1 MSKAPEILVAGGGAA
16 GMMAALF
23 AARAGGSVT
32 LLERNEKL
40 GKKLYITGKGRCN
53 LTNDCSLEE
62 FLLQVPRNP
71 RFLYGALNR
80 FGPRDMMALL
90 EQAGCPVQVQRGQ
103 RVFPQSEKASDV
115 IHTLAR
121 LMERA
126 GVRVRLHSRL
136 QSLTVRDG
144 RAAGVVLESG
154 ERLTADAVILALGGQ
169 SYPMTGSTGDG
180 YALARDAGHHVL
192 PPEAVL
198 SALETVEDWPRT
210 LQGLALKNVRLTLR
224 CGRKTLYTELGEMLF
239 THFGISGPLT
249 LEMSCHLPAALAQA
263 QVLLDLKPGLS
274 PKQLDLRLQRDF
286 AAQPRKQL
294 QNVLPG
300 LLPLRLSALFPTL
313 AGLDGERPC
322 GQLTRAEREKLGQA
336 LKALPITLSARRPL
350 AEAIVT
356 RGGVDVKE
364 IRPATMESKLLPG
377 LYFAGEMIDVD
388 AHTGGFNLQIA
399 FSTGVLAGASAA
411 AEARYYHSQE

>member
-1 MSKAPEILVAGGGAA
+1 
-16 GMMAALF
+16 MMAALF
-23 AARAGGSVT
+23 AARAGASVT

-40 GKKLYITGKGRCN
+40 GKKIYITGKGRCN

-62 FLLQVPRNP
+62 FLRQVPRNP

-80 FGPRDMMALL
+80 FGPQDMMALM
-90 EQAGCPVQVQRGQ
+90 EEAGCPVEVQRGQ
-103 RVFPQSEKASDV
+103 RVFPRSEKASDV
-115 IHTLAR
+115 IRALAR
-121 LMERA
+121 LMEQA
-126 GVRVRLHSRL
+126 GVRVRLHSRI
-136 QSLTVRDG
+136 QSLIVQEG
-144 RAAGVVLESG
+144 RAAGVVLENG
-154 ERLTADAVILALGGQ
+154 ERLEADAVILALGGQ

-180 YALARDAGHHVL
+180 YALAREAGHHVL

-198 SALETVEDWPRT
+198 SALETVEDWPRA

-224 CGRKTLYTELGEMLF
+224 SGRKTLYTELGEMLF
-239 THFGISGPLT
+239 THFGISGPLV
-249 LEMSCHLPAALAQA
+249 LEMSCHLPAELAQA
-263 QVLLDLKPGLS
+263 QVTLDLKPGLT
-274 PKQLDLRLQRDF
+274 PQQLDLRLQRDF

-300 LLPLRLSALFPTL
+300 LLPLRLSALFPDL
-313 AGLDGERPC
+313 AGVSGERVC
-322 GQLTRAEREKLGQA
+322 GQITRGEREQLGAA
-336 LKALPITLSARRPL
+336 LKALPITLRARRPL

-364 IRPATMESKLLPG
+364 IQPATMESKLLPG

-399 FSTGVLAGASAA
+399 FSTGALAGSSAA
-411 AEARYYHSQE
+411 GMA

>member
-1 MSKAPEILVAGGGAA
+1 MNKRPEILVAGGGAA

-23 AARAGGSVT
+23 AARTGASVT

-40 GKKLYITGKGRCN
+40 GKKIYITGKGRCN

-62 FLLQVPRNP
+62 FLRQVPRNP

-80 FGPRDMMALL
+80 FGPQDMMALM
-90 EQAGCPVQVQRGQ
+90 EEAGCPVEVQRGQ
-103 RVFPQSEKASDV
+103 RVFPRSEKASDV
-115 IHTLAR
+115 IRALAR
-121 LMERA
+121 LMEQA
-126 GVRVRLHSRL
+126 GVRVRLHSRI
-136 QSLTVRDG
+136 QSLIVQEG
-144 RAAGVVLESG
+144 RAAGVVLENG
-154 ERLTADAVILALGGQ
+154 ERLEADAVILALGGQ

-180 YALARDAGHHVL
+180 YALAREAGHHVL

-198 SALETVEDWPRT
+198 SALETVEDWPRA

-224 CGRKTLYTELGEMLF
+224 SGRKTLYTELGEMLF
-239 THFGISGPLT
+239 THFGISGPLV
-249 LEMSCHLPAALAQA
+249 LEMSCHLPAELAQA
-263 QVLLDLKPGLS
+263 QVTLDLKPGLT
-274 PKQLDLRLQRDF
+274 PEQVDLRLQRDF

-300 LLPLRLSALFPTL
+300 LLPLRLSALFPDL
-313 AGLDGERPC
+313 AGVSGERVC
-322 GQLTRAEREKLGQA
+322 GQITRGEREQLGAA
-336 LKALPITLSARRPL
+336 LKALPITLRARRPL

-364 IRPATMESKLLPG
+364 IQPATMESKLLPG

-399 FSTGVLAGASAA
+399 FSTGALAGSSAA
-411 AEARYYHSQE
+411 GMA

>member
-1 MSKAPEILVAGGGAA
+1 MNKRPEILVAGGGAA

-23 AARAGGSVT
+23 AARAGARVT
-32 LLERNEKL
+32 LLERNDKL
-40 GKKLYITGKGRCN
+40 GQKIYITGKGRCN

-62 FLLQVPRNP
+62 FLRQVPRNP

-80 FGPRDMMALL
+80 FGPQDMMALM
-90 EQAGCPVQVQRGQ
+90 EEAGCPVEVQRGQ
-103 RVFPQSEKASDV
+103 RVFPRSEKASDV
-115 IHTLAR
+115 IRALAR
-121 LMERA
+121 LMEQA
-126 GVRVRLHSRL
+126 GVRVRLHSRI
-136 QSLTVRDG
+136 QSLIVQEG
-144 RAAGVVLESG
+144 RAAGVVLENG
-154 ERLTADAVILALGGQ
+154 ERLEADAVILALGGQ

-180 YALARDAGHHVL
+180 YSLAREAGHHVL

-198 SALETVEDWPRT
+198 SALETVENWPRA

-224 CGRKTLYTELGEMLF
+224 SGRKTLYTELGEMLF
-239 THFGISGPLT
+239 THFGISGPLV
-249 LEMSCHLPAALAQA
+249 LEMSCHLPAELAQA
-263 QVLLDLKPGLS
+263 QVTLDLKPGLT
-274 PKQLDLRLQRDF
+274 PEQLDLRLQRDF

-300 LLPLRLSALFPTL
+300 LLPLRLSALFPDL
-313 AGLDGERPC
+313 AGVSGERIC
-322 GQLTRAEREKLGQA
+322 GQITRGEREQLGAA
-336 LKALPITLSARRPL
+336 LKALPITLRARRPL

-364 IRPATMESKLLPG
+364 IQPATMESKLLPG

-399 FSTGVLAGASAA
+399 FSTGALAGSSAA
-411 AEARYYHSQE
+411 GMA

>member
-1 MSKAPEILVAGGGAA
+1 MNKRPEILVAGGGAA

-23 AARAGGSVT
+23 AARAGASVT

-40 GKKLYITGKGRCN
+40 GKKIYITGKGRCN

-62 FLLQVPRNP
+62 FLRQVPRNP

-80 FGPRDMMALL
+80 FGPQDMMALM
-90 EQAGCPVQVQRGQ
+90 EEAGCPVEVQRGQ
-103 RVFPQSEKASDV
+103 RVFPRSEKASDV
-115 IHTLAR
+115 IRALAR
-121 LMERA
+121 LMEQA
-126 GVRVRLHSRL
+126 GVRVRLHSRI
-136 QSLTVRDG
+136 QSLIVQEG

-154 ERLTADAVILALGGQ
+154 ERLEADAVILALGGQ

-180 YALARDAGHHVL
+180 YALARETGHHVL

-198 SALETVEDWPRT
+198 SALETVENWPHA

-239 THFGISGPLT
+239 THFGISGPLV
-249 LEMSCHLPAALAQA
+249 LEMSCHLPAELAQA
-263 QVLLDLKPGLS
+263 QVTLDLKPGLT
-274 PKQLDLRLQRDF
+274 PQQLDLRLQRDF

-300 LLPLRLSALFPTL
+300 LLPLRLSALFPDL
-313 AGLDGERPC
+313 AGVSGERVC
-322 GQLTRAEREKLGQA
+322 GQITRGEREQLGAA
-336 LKALPITLSARRPL
+336 LKALPITLRARRPL

-364 IRPATMESKLLPG
+364 IQPATMESKLLPG

-399 FSTGVLAGASAA
+399 FSTGALAGSSAA
-411 AEARYYHSQE
+411 GMA

>member
-1 MSKAPEILVAGGGAA
+1 MNEVAVIGGGAA
-16 GMMAALF
+16 GMMAAV
-23 AARAGGSVT
+23 AAAEAGARVT

-40 GKKLYITGKGRCN
+40 GKKIYITGKGRCN

-62 FLLQVPRNP
+62 FLRQVPRNP

-80 FGPRDMMALL
+80 FGPQDMIALM
-90 EQAGCPVQVQRGQ
+90 EEAGCPVEVQRGQ
-103 RVFPQSEKASDV
+103 RVFPRSEKASDV
-115 IHTLAR
+115 IRALAR
-121 LMERA
+121 LMEQA
-126 GVRVRLHSRL
+126 GVRVRLHSRI
-136 QSLTVRDG
+136 QSLIVQEG
-144 RAAGVVLESG
+144 RAAGVVLENG
-154 ERLTADAVILALGGQ
+154 EGLEADAVILALGGQ

-180 YALARDAGHHVL
+180 YALARGAGHHVL

-198 SALETVEDWPRT
+198 SALETVENWPRA

-224 CGRKTLYTELGEMLF
+224 SGRKTLYTELGEMLF
-239 THFGISGPLT
+239 THFGISGPLV
-249 LEMSCHLPAALAQA
+249 LEMSCHLPAELAQA
-263 QVLLDLKPGLS
+263 QVTLDLKPGLT
-274 PKQLDLRLQRDF
+274 PEQLDLRLQRDF

-300 LLPLRLSALFPTL
+300 LLPLRLSALFPNL
-313 AGLDGERPC
+313 AGVSGERIC
-322 GQLTRAEREKLGQA
+322 GQITRGEREQLGAA
-336 LKALPITLSARRPL
+336 LKALPITLRARRPL

-364 IRPATMESKLLPG
+364 IQPATMESKLLPG

-399 FSTGVLAGASAA
+399 FSTGALAGSSAA
-411 AEARYYHSQE
+411 GMA

>member
-1 MSKAPEILVAGGGAA
+1 MNKRPEILVAGGGAA

-23 AARAGGSVT
+23 AARAGASVT

-40 GKKLYITGKGRCN
+40 GKKIYITGKGRCN

-62 FLLQVPRNP
+62 FLRQVPRNP

-80 FGPRDMMALL
+80 FGPQDMMALM
-90 EQAGCPVQVQRGQ
+90 EEAGCPVEVQRGQ
-103 RVFPQSEKASDV
+103 RVFPRSEKASDV
-115 IHTLAR
+115 IRALAR
-121 LMERA
+121 LMEQA
-126 GVRVRLHSRL
+126 GVRVRLHSRI
-136 QSLTVRDG
+136 QSLIVQEG

-154 ERLTADAVILALGGQ
+154 ERLEADAVILALGGQ

-180 YALARDAGHHVL
+180 YALAREAGHHVL

-198 SALETVEDWPRT
+198 SALETVENWPCA

-224 CGRKTLYTELGEMLF
+224 SGRKTLYTEPGEMLF
-239 THFGISGPLT
+239 THFGISGPLV
-249 LEMSCHLPAALAQA
+249 LEMSCHLPAELAQA
-263 QVLLDLKPGLS
+263 QVTLDLKPGLT
-274 PKQLDLRLQRDF
+274 PEQLDLRLQRDF

-300 LLPLRLSALFPTL
+300 LLPLRLSALFPDL
-313 AGLDGERPC
+313 AGVSGERIC
-322 GQLTRAEREKLGQA
+322 GQITRGEREQLGAA
-336 LKALPITLSARRPL
+336 LKALPITLRARRPL

-364 IRPATMESKLLPG
+364 IQPATMESKLLPG

-399 FSTGVLAGASAA
+399 FSTGALAGSSAA
-411 AEARYYHSQE
+411 GMA

>member
-1 MSKAPEILVAGGGAA
+1 MNKRPEILVAGGGAA

-23 AARAGGSVT
+23 AARAGASVT

-40 GKKLYITGKGRCN
+40 GKKIYITGKGRCN

-62 FLLQVPRNP
+62 FLRQVPRNP

-80 FGPRDMMALL
+80 FGPQDMMALM
-90 EQAGCPVQVQRGQ
+90 EEAGCPVEVQRGQ
-103 RVFPQSEKASDV
+103 RVFPRSEKASDV
-115 IHTLAR
+115 IRALAR
-121 LMERA
+121 LMEQA
-126 GVRVRLHSRL
+126 GVRVRLHSRI
-136 QSLTVRDG
+136 QSLIVQEG
-144 RAAGVVLESG
+144 RAAGVMLESG
-154 ERLTADAVILALGGQ
+154 ERLEADAVILALGGQ

-180 YALARDAGHHVL
+180 YALAREAGHHVL

-198 SALETVEDWPRT
+198 SALETVENWPRA

-224 CGRKTLYTELGEMLF
+224 SGRKTLYTELGEMLF
-239 THFGISGPLT
+239 THFGISGPLV
-249 LEMSCHLPAALAQA
+249 LEMSCHLPAELAQA
-263 QVLLDLKPGLS
+263 QVTLDLKPGLT
-274 PKQLDLRLQRDF
+274 PQQLDLRLQRDF
-286 AAQPRKQL
+286 ATQPRKQL

-300 LLPLRLSALFPTL
+300 LLPLRLSALFPDL
-313 AGLDGERPC
+313 AGVSGERVC
-322 GQLTRAEREKLGQA
+322 GQITRGEREQLGAA
-336 LKALPITLSARRPL
+336 LKALPITLRARRPL

-364 IRPATMESKLLPG
+364 IQPATMESKLLPG

-399 FSTGVLAGASAA
+399 FSTGALAGSSAA
-411 AEARYYHSQE
+411 GMA

>member
-1 MSKAPEILVAGGGAA
+1 MRKDILIVGGGAA
-16 GMMAALF
+16 GLIAALF
-23 AARAGGSVT
+23 AARGGAQVT

-40 GKKLYITGKGRCN
+40 GKKIYITGKGRCN

-62 FLLQVPRNP
+62 FLRQVPRNP

-80 FGPRDMMALL
+80 FGPQDMIALM
-90 EQAGCPVQVQRGQ
+90 EEAGCPVEVQRGQ
-103 RVFPQSEKASDV
+103 RVFPRSEKASDV
-115 IHTLAR
+115 IRALAR
-121 LMERA
+121 LMEQA
-126 GVRVRLHSRL
+126 GVRVRLHSRI
-136 QSLTVRDG
+136 QSLIVQEG
-144 RAAGVVLESG
+144 RAAGVVLENG
-154 ERLTADAVILALGGQ
+154 ERLEADAVILALGGQ

-180 YALARDAGHHVL
+180 YALAREAGHHVL

-198 SALETVEDWPRT
+198 SALETVEDWPRA

-224 CGRKTLYTELGEMLF
+224 SGRKTLYTELGEMLF
-239 THFGISGPLT
+239 THFGISGPLV
-249 LEMSCHLPAALAQA
+249 LEMSCHLPAELAQA
-263 QVLLDLKPGLS
+263 QVTLDLKPGLT
-274 PKQLDLRLQRDF
+274 PEQLDLRLQRDF

-300 LLPLRLSALFPTL
+300 LLPLRLSALFPDL
-313 AGLDGERPC
+313 AGVSGERVC
-322 GQLTRAEREKLGQA
+322 GQITRGEREQLGAA
-336 LKALPITLSARRPL
+336 LKALPITLRARRPL

-364 IRPATMESKLLPG
+364 IQPATMESKLLPG

-399 FSTGVLAGASAA
+399 FSTGALAGSSAA
-411 AEARYYHSQE
+411 GMA

>member
-1 MSKAPEILVAGGGAA
+1 MRKDILIVGGGAA
-16 GMMAALF
+16 GLMAALF
-23 AARAGGSVT
+23 AARGGAQVT

-40 GKKLYITGKGRCN
+40 GKKIYITGKGRCN

-62 FLLQVPRNP
+62 FLRQVPRNP

-80 FGPRDMMALL
+80 FGPQDMIALM
-90 EQAGCPVQVQRGQ
+90 EEAGCPVEVQRGQ
-103 RVFPQSEKASDV
+103 RVFPRSEKASDV
-115 IHTLAR
+115 IRALAR
-121 LMERA
+121 LMEQA
-126 GVRVRLHSRL
+126 GVRVRLHSRI
-136 QSLTVRDG
+136 QSLIVQEG
-144 RAAGVVLESG
+144 RAAGVVLENG
-154 ERLTADAVILALGGQ
+154 ERLEADAVILALGGQ

-180 YALARDAGHHVL
+180 YALAREAGHHVL

-198 SALETVEDWPRT
+198 SALETVEDWPRA

-224 CGRKTLYTELGEMLF
+224 SGRKTLYTELGEMLF
-239 THFGISGPLT
+239 THFGISGPLV
-249 LEMSCHLPAALAQA
+249 LEMSCHLPAELAQA
-263 QVLLDLKPGLS
+263 QVTLDLKPGLT
-274 PKQLDLRLQRDF
+274 PEQLDLRLQRDF

-300 LLPLRLSALFPTL
+300 LLPLRLSALFPDL
-313 AGLDGERPC
+313 AGVSGERVC
-322 GQLTRAEREKLGQA
+322 GQITRGEREQLGAA
-336 LKALPITLSARRPL
+336 LKALPITLRARRPL

-364 IRPATMESKLLPG
+364 IQPATMESKLLPG

-399 FSTGVLAGASAA
+399 FSTGALAGSSAA
-411 AEARYYHSQE
+411 GMA

>member
-1 MSKAPEILVAGGGAA
+1 MNKRPEILVAGGGAA

-23 AARAGGSVT
+23 AARAGVSVT

-40 GKKLYITGKGRCN
+40 GKKIYITGKGRCN

-62 FLLQVPRNP
+62 FLRQVPRNP

-80 FGPRDMMALL
+80 FGPQDMMALM
-90 EQAGCPVQVQRGQ
+90 EEAGCPVEVQRGQ
-103 RVFPQSEKASDV
+103 RVFPRSEKASDV
-115 IHTLAR
+115 IRALAR
-121 LMERA
+121 LMEQA
-126 GVRVRLHSRL
+126 GVRVRLHSRI
-136 QSLTVRDG
+136 QSLIVREG
-144 RAAGVVLESG
+144 RAAGVMLESG
-154 ERLTADAVILALGGQ
+154 ERLEADAVILALGGQ

-180 YALARDAGHHVL
+180 YTLAREAGHHVL

-198 SALETVEDWPRT
+198 SALETVEDWPRA

-224 CGRKTLYTELGEMLF
+224 SGRKTLYTELGEMLF
-239 THFGISGPLT
+239 THFGISGPLV
-249 LEMSCHLPAALAQA
+249 LEMSCHLPAELAQA
-263 QVLLDLKPGLS
+263 QVTLDLKPGLT
-274 PKQLDLRLQRDF
+274 PEQLDLRLQRDF

-300 LLPLRLSALFPTL
+300 LLPLRLSALFPDL
-313 AGLDGERPC
+313 AGVSGERIC
-322 GQLTRAEREKLGQA
+322 GQITRGEREQLGAA
-336 LKALPITLSARRPL
+336 LKALPITLRARRPL

-364 IRPATMESKLLPG
+364 IQPATMESKLLPG

-399 FSTGVLAGASAA
+399 FSTGALAGSSAA
-411 AEARYYHSQE
+411 GMA

>member
-1 MSKAPEILVAGGGAA
+1 MNKRPEILVAGGGAA

-23 AARAGGSVT
+23 AARAGASVT

-40 GKKLYITGKGRCN
+40 GKKIYITGKGRCN

-62 FLLQVPRNP
+62 FLRQVPRNP

-80 FGPRDMMALL
+80 FGPQDMMALM
-90 EQAGCPVQVQRGQ
+90 EEAGCPVEVQRGQ
-103 RVFPQSEKASDV
+103 RVFPRSEKASDV
-115 IHTLAR
+115 IRALAR
-121 LMERA
+121 LMEQA
-126 GVRVRLHSRL
+126 GVRVRLHSRI
-136 QSLTVRDG
+136 QSLIVREG

-154 ERLTADAVILALGGQ
+154 ERLEADAVILALGGQ

-180 YALARDAGHHVL
+180 YALAREAGHHVL

-198 SALETVEDWPRT
+198 SALETVEDWPRA

-224 CGRKTLYTELGEMLF
+224 SGRKTLYTELGEMLF
-239 THFGISGPLT
+239 THFGISGPLV
-249 LEMSCHLPAALAQA
+249 LEMSCHLPAELAQT
-263 QVLLDLKPGLS
+263 QVTLDLKPGLT
-274 PKQLDLRLQRDF
+274 PEQLDLRLQRDF

-300 LLPLRLSALFPTL
+300 LLPLRLSALFPDL
-313 AGLDGERPC
+313 AGVSGERVC
-322 GQLTRAEREKLGQA
+322 GQITRGEREQLGAA
-336 LKALPITLSARRPL
+336 LKALPITLRARRPL

-364 IRPATMESKLLPG
+364 IQPATMESKLLPG

-399 FSTGVLAGASAA
+399 FSTGALAGSSAA
-411 AEARYYHSQE
+411 GMA

>member
-1 MSKAPEILVAGGGAA
+1 MNKRPEILVAGGGAA

-23 AARAGGSVT
+23 AARAGASVT

-40 GKKLYITGKGRCN
+40 GKKIYITGKGRCN

-62 FLLQVPRNP
+62 FLRQVPRNP

-80 FGPRDMMALL
+80 FGPQDMMALM
-90 EQAGCPVQVQRGQ
+90 EEAGCPVEVQRGQ
-103 RVFPQSEKASDV
+103 RVFPRSEKASDV
-115 IHTLAR
+115 IRALAR
-121 LMERA
+121 LMEQA
-126 GVRVRLHSRL
+126 GVRVRLHSRI
-136 QSLTVRDG
+136 QSLIVQEG
-144 RAAGVVLESG
+144 RAAGVVLKNG
-154 ERLTADAVILALGGQ
+154 ERLEADAVILALGGQ

-180 YALARDAGHHVL
+180 YALAREAGHHVL

-198 SALETVEDWPRT
+198 SALETVENWPRA

-224 CGRKTLYTELGEMLF
+224 SGRKTLYTELGEMLF
-239 THFGISGPLT
+239 THFGISGPLV
-249 LEMSCHLPAALAQA
+249 LEMSCHLPAELAQA
-263 QVLLDLKPGLS
+263 QVTLDLKPGLT
-274 PKQLDLRLQRDF
+274 PQQLDLRLQRDF

-300 LLPLRLSALFPTL
+300 LLPLRLSALFPEL
-313 AGLDGERPC
+313 AGVSGERIC
-322 GQLTRAEREKLGQA
+322 GQITRGEREQLGAA
-336 LKALPITLSARRPL
+336 LKALPITLRARRPL

-364 IRPATMESKLLPG
+364 IQPATMESKLLPG

-399 FSTGVLAGASAA
+399 FSTGALAGSSAA
-411 AEARYYHSQE
+411 GMA

>member
-1 MSKAPEILVAGGGAA
+1 MSKRPEILVAGGGAA

-23 AARAGGSVT
+23 AARAGASVT

-40 GKKLYITGKGRCN
+40 GKKIYITGKGRCN

-62 FLLQVPRNP
+62 FLRQVPRNP

-80 FGPRDMMALL
+80 FGPQDMMALM
-90 EQAGCPVQVQRGQ
+90 EEAGCPVEVQRGQ
-103 RVFPQSEKASDV
+103 RVFPRSEKASDV
-115 IHTLAR
+115 IRALAR
-121 LMERA
+121 LMEQA
-126 GVRVRLHSRL
+126 GVRVRLHSRI
-136 QSLTVRDG
+136 QSLIVQEG

-154 ERLTADAVILALGGQ
+154 ERLEADAVILALGGQ

-180 YALARDAGHHVL
+180 YTLAQAVGHHVL

-198 SALETVEDWPRT
+198 SALETVEDWPRA

-224 CGRKTLYTELGEMLF
+224 SGRKTLYTELGEMLF
-239 THFGISGPLT
+239 THFGISGPLV
-249 LEMSCHLPAALAQA
+249 LEMSCHLPAELAQA
-263 QVLLDLKPGLS
+263 QVTLDLKPGLT
-274 PKQLDLRLQRDF
+274 PQQLDLRLQRDF

-300 LLPLRLSALFPTL
+300 LLPLRLSALFPDL
-313 AGLDGERPC
+313 AGVSGERIC
-322 GQLTRAEREKLGQA
+322 GQITRGEREQLGAA
-336 LKALPITLSARRPL
+336 LKALPITLRARRPL

-364 IRPATMESKLLPG
+364 IQPATMESKLLPG

-399 FSTGVLAGASAA
+399 FSTGALAGSSAA
-411 AEARYYHSQE
+411 GMA

>member
-1 MSKAPEILVAGGGAA
+1 MSKRPEILVAGGGAA

-23 AARAGGSVT
+23 AARAGASVT

-40 GKKLYITGKGRCN
+40 GKKIYITGKGRCN

-62 FLLQVPRNP
+62 FLRQVPRNP
-71 RFLYGALNR
+71 RFLFGALNR
-80 FGPRDMMALL
+80 FGPQDMMALM
-90 EQAGCPVQVQRGQ
+90 EEAGCPVEVQRGQ
-103 RVFPQSEKASDV
+103 RVFPRSEKASDV
-115 IHTLAR
+115 IRALAR
-121 LMERA
+121 LMEQA
-126 GVRVRLHSRL
+126 GVRVRLHSRI
-136 QSLTVRDG
+136 QSLIVQEG
-144 RAAGVVLESG
+144 RAAGVVLENG
-154 ERLTADAVILALGGQ
+154 EGLEADAVILALGGQ

-180 YALARDAGHHVL
+180 YALAREAGHHVL

-224 CGRKTLYTELGEMLF
+224 SGRKTLYTELGEMLF
-239 THFGISGPLT
+239 THFGISGPLV
-249 LEMSCHLPAALAQA
+249 LEMSCHLPAELAQA
-263 QVLLDLKPGLS
+263 QVTLDLKPGLT
-274 PKQLDLRLQRDF
+274 PEQLDLRLQRDF

-300 LLPLRLSALFPTL
+300 LLPLRLSALFPDL
-313 AGLDGERPC
+313 AGVSGERVC
-322 GQLTRAEREKLGQA
+322 GQITRGEREQLGAA
-336 LKALPITLSARRPL
+336 LKALPITLRARRPL

-364 IRPATMESKLLPG
+364 IQPATMESKLLPG

-399 FSTGVLAGASAA
+399 FSTGALAGSSAA
-411 AEARYYHSQE
+411 GMA

>member
-1 MSKAPEILVAGGGAA
+1 MNKRPEILVAGGGAA

-23 AARAGGSVT
+23 AARAGASVT

-40 GKKLYITGKGRCN
+40 GKKIYITGKGRCN

-62 FLLQVPRNP
+62 FLRQVPRNP

-80 FGPRDMMALL
+80 FGPQDMMALM
-90 EQAGCPVQVQRGQ
+90 EEAGCPVEVQRGQ
-103 RVFPQSEKASDV
+103 RVFPRSEKASDV
-115 IHTLAR
+115 IRALAR
-121 LMERA
+121 LMEQA
-126 GVRVRLHSRL
+126 GVRVRLHSRI
-136 QSLTVRDG
+136 QSLIVQEG

-154 ERLTADAVILALGGQ
+154 ERLEADAVILALGGQ

-180 YALARDAGHHVL
+180 YALAREAGHHVL

-198 SALETVEDWPRT
+198 SALETVEDWPRA
-210 LQGLALKNVRLTLR
+210 LQGLALRNVRLTLR
-224 CGRKTLYTELGEMLF
+224 SGRKTLYTELGEMLF
-239 THFGISGPLT
+239 THFGISGPLV
-249 LEMSCHLPAALAQA
+249 LEMSCHLPAELAQA
-263 QVLLDLKPGLS
+263 QVTLDLKPGLT
-274 PKQLDLRLQRDF
+274 PQQLDLRLQRDF

-300 LLPLRLSALFPTL
+300 LLPLRLSALFPDL
-313 AGLDGERPC
+313 AGVSGERVC
-322 GQLTRAEREKLGQA
+322 GQITRGEREQLGAA
-336 LKALPITLSARRPL
+336 LKALPITLRARRPL

-364 IRPATMESKLLPG
+364 IQPATMESKLLPG

-399 FSTGVLAGASAA
+399 FSTGALAGSSAA
-411 AEARYYHSQE
+411 GMA

>member
-1 MSKAPEILVAGGGAA
+1 MNKRPEILVAGGGAA

-23 AARAGGSVT
+23 AARAGASVT

-40 GKKLYITGKGRCN
+40 GKKIYITGKGRCN

-62 FLLQVPRNP
+62 FLRQVPRNP

-80 FGPRDMMALL
+80 FGPQDMMALM
-90 EQAGCPVQVQRGQ
+90 EEAGCPVEVQRGQ
-103 RVFPQSEKASDV
+103 RVFPRSEKASDV
-115 IHTLAR
+115 IRALAR
-121 LMERA
+121 LMEQA
-126 GVRVRLHSRL
+126 GVRVRLHSRI
-136 QSLTVRDG
+136 QSLIVQEG
-144 RAAGVVLESG
+144 RAAGVVLENG
-154 ERLTADAVILALGGQ
+154 EGLEADAVILALGGQ

-180 YALARDAGHHVL
+180 YALAREAGHHVL

-198 SALETVEDWPRT
+198 SALETVENWPRA

-224 CGRKTLYTELGEMLF
+224 SGRKTLYTELGEMLF
-239 THFGISGPLT
+239 THFGISGPLV
-249 LEMSCHLPAALAQA
+249 LEMSCHLPAELAQA
-263 QVLLDLKPGLS
+263 QVTLDLKPGLT
-274 PKQLDLRLQRDF
+274 PEQLDLRLQRDF

-300 LLPLRLSALFPTL
+300 LLPLRLSALFPDL
-313 AGLDGERPC
+313 AGVSGERVC
-322 GQLTRAEREKLGQA
+322 GQITRGEREQLGAA
-336 LKALPITLSARRPL
+336 LKALPITLRARRPL

-364 IRPATMESKLLPG
+364 IQPATMESKLLPG

-399 FSTGVLAGASAA
+399 FSTGALAGSSAA
-411 AEARYYHSQE
+411 GMA

>member
-1 MSKAPEILVAGGGAA
+1 MNEVAVIGGGAA
-16 GMMAALF
+16 GMMAAV
-23 AARAGGSVT
+23 AAAEAGARVT

-40 GKKLYITGKGRCN
+40 GKKIYITGKGRCN

-62 FLLQVPRNP
+62 FLRQVPRNP

-80 FGPRDMMALL
+80 FGPQDMIALM
-90 EQAGCPVQVQRGQ
+90 EEAGCPVEVQRGQ
-103 RVFPQSEKASDV
+103 RVFPRSEKASDV
-115 IHTLAR
+115 IRALAR
-121 LMERA
+121 LMEQA
-126 GVRVRLHSRL
+126 GVRVRLHSRI
-136 QSLTVRDG
+136 QSLIVQEG
-144 RAAGVVLESG
+144 RAAGVVLENG
-154 ERLTADAVILALGGQ
+154 ERLEADAVILALGGQ

-180 YALARDAGHHVL
+180 YALAREAGHHVL

-198 SALETVEDWPRT
+198 SALETVEDWPRA

-224 CGRKTLYTELGEMLF
+224 SGRKTLYTELGEMLF
-239 THFGISGPLT
+239 THFGISGPLV
-249 LEMSCHLPAALAQA
+249 LEMSCHLPAELAQA
-263 QVLLDLKPGLS
+263 QVTLDLKPGLT
-274 PKQLDLRLQRDF
+274 PEQLDLRLQRDF

-300 LLPLRLSALFPTL
+300 LLPLRLSALFPDL
-313 AGLDGERPC
+313 AGVSGERVC
-322 GQLTRAEREKLGQA
+322 GQITRGEREQLGAA
-336 LKALPITLSARRPL
+336 LKALPITLRARRPL

-364 IRPATMESKLLPG
+364 IQPATMESKLLPG

-399 FSTGVLAGASAA
+399 FSTGALAGSSAA
-411 AEARYYHSQE
+411 GMA

>member
-1 MSKAPEILVAGGGAA
+1 MNKRPEILVAGGGAA

-23 AARAGGSVT
+23 AARAGASVT

-40 GKKLYITGKGRCN
+40 GKKIYITGKGRCN

-62 FLLQVPRNP
+62 FLRQVPRNP

-80 FGPRDMMALL
+80 FGPQDMMALM
-90 EQAGCPVQVQRGQ
+90 EEAGCPVEVQRGQ
-103 RVFPQSEKASDV
+103 RVFPRSEKASDV
-115 IHTLAR
+115 IRALAR
-121 LMERA
+121 LMEQA
-126 GVRVRLHSRL
+126 GVRVRLHSRI
-136 QSLTVRDG
+136 QSLIVREG
-144 RAAGVVLESG
+144 RAAGVVLENG
-154 ERLTADAVILALGGQ
+154 ERLEADAVILALGGQ

-180 YALARDAGHHVL
+180 YALAREAGHHVL

-198 SALETVEDWPRT
+198 SALETVENWPRA

-224 CGRKTLYTELGEMLF
+224 SGRKTLYTELGEMLF
-239 THFGISGPLT
+239 THFGISGPLV
-249 LEMSCHLPAALAQA
+249 LEMSCHLPAELAQA
-263 QVLLDLKPGLS
+263 QVTLDLKPGLT
-274 PKQLDLRLQRDF
+274 PQQLDLRLQRDF

-300 LLPLRLSALFPTL
+300 LLPLRLSALFPDL
-313 AGLDGERPC
+313 AGVSGERVC
-322 GQLTRAEREKLGQA
+322 GQITRGEREQLGAA
-336 LKALPITLSARRPL
+336 LKALPITLRARRPL

-364 IRPATMESKLLPG
+364 IQPATMESKLLPG

-399 FSTGVLAGASAA
+399 FSTGALAGSSAA
-411 AEARYYHSQE
+411 GMA

>member
-1 MSKAPEILVAGGGAA
+1 MNKRPEILVAGGGAA

-23 AARAGGSVT
+23 AARAGASVT

-40 GKKLYITGKGRCN
+40 GKKIYITGKGRCN

-62 FLLQVPRNP
+62 FLRQVPRNP

-80 FGPRDMMALL
+80 FGPQDMMALM
-90 EQAGCPVQVQRGQ
+90 EEAGCPVEVQRGQ
-103 RVFPQSEKASDV
+103 RVFPRSEKAIDV
-115 IHTLAR
+115 IRALAR
-121 LMERA
+121 LMEQA
-126 GVRVRLHSRL
+126 GVRVRLHSRI
-136 QSLTVRDG
+136 QSLIVQEG
-144 RAAGVVLESG
+144 RAAGVVLENG
-154 ERLTADAVILALGGQ
+154 ERLEADAVILALGGQ

-180 YALARDAGHHVL
+180 YALAREAGHHVL

-198 SALETVEDWPRT
+198 SALETVEDWPRA

-224 CGRKTLYTELGEMLF
+224 SGRKTLYTELGEMLF
-239 THFGISGPLT
+239 THFGISGPLV
-249 LEMSCHLPAALAQA
+249 LEMSCHLPAELAQA
-263 QVLLDLKPGLS
+263 QVTLDLKPGLT
-274 PKQLDLRLQRDF
+274 PEQLDLRLQRDF

-300 LLPLRLSALFPTL
+300 LLPLRLSALFPDL
-313 AGLDGERPC
+313 AGVSGERVC
-322 GQLTRAEREKLGQA
+322 GQITRGEREQLGAA
-336 LKALPITLSARRPL
+336 LKALPITLRARRPL

-364 IRPATMESKLLPG
+364 IQPATMESKLLPG

-399 FSTGVLAGASAA
+399 FSTGALAGSSAA
-411 AEARYYHSQE
+411 GMA

>member
-1 MSKAPEILVAGGGAA
+1 MNKRPEILVAGGGAA

-23 AARAGGSVT
+23 AARAGASVT

-40 GKKLYITGKGRCN
+40 GKKIYITGKGRCN

-62 FLLQVPRNP
+62 FLRQVPRNP

-80 FGPRDMMALL
+80 FGPQDMMALM
-90 EQAGCPVQVQRGQ
+90 EEAGCPVEVQRGQ
-103 RVFPQSEKASDV
+103 RVFPRSEKASDV
-115 IHTLAR
+115 IRALAR
-121 LMERA
+121 LMEQA
-126 GVRVRLHSRL
+126 GVRVRLHSRI
-136 QSLTVRDG
+136 QSLIVQEG
-144 RAAGVVLESG
+144 RAAGVVLENG
-154 ERLTADAVILALGGQ
+154 ERLEADAAILALGGQ

-180 YALARDAGHHVL
+180 YALAREAGHHVL

-198 SALETVEDWPRT
+198 SALETVEDWPRA

-224 CGRKTLYTELGEMLF
+224 SGRKTLYTELGEMLF
-239 THFGISGPLT
+239 THFGISGPLV
-249 LEMSCHLPAALAQA
+249 LEMSCHLPAELAQA
-263 QVLLDLKPGLS
+263 QVTLDLKPGLT
-274 PKQLDLRLQRDF
+274 PQQLDLRLQRDF

-300 LLPLRLSALFPTL
+300 LLPLRLSALFPDL
-313 AGLDGERPC
+313 AGVSGERVC
-322 GQLTRAEREKLGQA
+322 GQITRGEREQLGAA
-336 LKALPITLSARRPL
+336 LKALPITLRARRPL

-364 IRPATMESKLLPG
+364 IQPATMESKLLPG

-399 FSTGVLAGASAA
+399 FSTGALAGSSAA
-411 AEARYYHSQE
+411 GMA

>member
-1 MSKAPEILVAGGGAA
+1 MNKRTEILVAGGGAA

-23 AARAGGSVT
+23 AARAGASVT

-40 GKKLYITGKGRCN
+40 GKKIYITGKGRCN

-62 FLLQVPRNP
+62 FLRQVPRNP

-80 FGPRDMMALL
+80 FGPQDMMALM
-90 EQAGCPVQVQRGQ
+90 EEAGCPVEVQRGQ
-103 RVFPQSEKASDV
+103 RVFPRSEKASDV
-115 IHTLAR
+115 IRALAR
-121 LMERA
+121 LMEQA
-126 GVRVRLHSRL
+126 GVRVRLHSRI
-136 QSLTVRDG
+136 QSLIVQEG
-144 RAAGVVLESG
+144 RAAGVVLENG
-154 ERLTADAVILALGGQ
+154 ERLEADAVILALGGQ

-180 YALARDAGHHVL
+180 YALAREAGHHVL

-198 SALETVEDWPRT
+198 SALETVEDWPRA

-224 CGRKTLYTELGEMLF
+224 SGRKTLYTELGEMLF
-239 THFGISGPLT
+239 THFGISGPLV
-249 LEMSCHLPAALAQA
+249 LEMSCHLPAELAQA
-263 QVLLDLKPGLS
+263 QVTLDLKPGLT
-274 PKQLDLRLQRDF
+274 PQQLDLRLQRDF
-286 AAQPRKQL
+286 ATQPRKQL

-300 LLPLRLSALFPTL
+300 LLPLRLSALFPDL
-313 AGLDGERPC
+313 AGVSGERVC
-322 GQLTRAEREKLGQA
+322 GQITRGEREQLGAA
-336 LKALPITLSARRPL
+336 LKALPITLRARRPL

-364 IRPATMESKLLPG
+364 IQPATMESKLLPG

-399 FSTGVLAGASAA
+399 FSTGALAGSSAA
-411 AEARYYHSQE
+411 GMA

>member
-1 MSKAPEILVAGGGAA
+1 MNKRPEILVAGGGAA

-23 AARAGGSVT
+23 AARAGASVT

-40 GKKLYITGKGRCN
+40 GKKIYITGKGRCN

-62 FLLQVPRNP
+62 FLRQVPRNP

-80 FGPRDMMALL
+80 FGPQDMMALM
-90 EQAGCPVQVQRGQ
+90 EEAGCPVEVQRGQ
-103 RVFPQSEKASDV
+103 RVFPRSEKASDV
-115 IHTLAR
+115 IRALAR
-121 LMERA
+121 LMEQA
-126 GVRVRLHSRL
+126 GVRVRLHSRI
-136 QSLTVRDG
+136 QSLIVREG
-144 RAAGVVLESG
+144 RAAGVMLESG
-154 ERLTADAVILALGGQ
+154 ERLEADAVILALGGQ

-180 YALARDAGHHVL
+180 YTLAQAVGHHVL

-198 SALETVEDWPRT
+198 SALETVEDWPRA

-224 CGRKTLYTELGEMLF
+224 SGRKTLYTELGEMLF
-239 THFGISGPLT
+239 THFGISGPLV
-249 LEMSCHLPAALAQA
+249 LEMSCHLPAELAQA
-263 QVLLDLKPGLS
+263 QVTLDLKPGLT
-274 PKQLDLRLQRDF
+274 PQQLDLRLQRDF

-300 LLPLRLSALFPTL
+300 LLPLRLSALFPDL
-313 AGLDGERPC
+313 AGVSGERIC
-322 GQLTRAEREKLGQA
+322 GQITRGEREQLGAA
-336 LKALPITLSARRPL
+336 LKALPITLRARRPL

-364 IRPATMESKLLPG
+364 IQPATMESKLLPG

-399 FSTGVLAGASAA
+399 FSTGALAGSSAA
-411 AEARYYHSQE
+411 GMA

>member
-1 MSKAPEILVAGGGAA
+1 MNKRPEILVAGGGAA

-23 AARAGGSVT
+23 AARAGASVT

-40 GKKLYITGKGRCN
+40 GKKIYITGKGRCN

-62 FLLQVPRNP
+62 FLRQVPRNP

-80 FGPRDMMALL
+80 FGPQDMMALM
-90 EQAGCPVQVQRGQ
+90 EEAGCPVEVQRGQ
-103 RVFPQSEKASDV
+103 RVFPRSEKASDV
-115 IHTLAR
+115 IRALAR
-121 LMERA
+121 LMEQA
-126 GVRVRLHSRL
+126 GVRVRLHSRI
-136 QSLTVRDG
+136 QSLIVQEG
-144 RAAGVVLESG
+144 RAAGVVLENG
-154 ERLTADAVILALGGQ
+154 ERLEADAVILALGGQ

-180 YALARDAGHHVL
+180 YALAREVGHHVL

-198 SALETVEDWPRT
+198 SALETVEDWPRA

-224 CGRKTLYTELGEMLF
+224 SGRKTLYTELGEMLF
-239 THFGISGPLT
+239 THFGISGPLV
-249 LEMSCHLPAALAQA
+249 LEMSCHLPAELAQA
-263 QVLLDLKPGLS
+263 QVTLDLKPGLT
-274 PKQLDLRLQRDF
+274 PEQLDLRLQRDF

-300 LLPLRLSALFPTL
+300 LLPLRLSALFPDL
-313 AGLDGERPC
+313 AGVSGERIC
-322 GQLTRAEREKLGQA
+322 GQITRGEREQLGAA
-336 LKALPITLSARRPL
+336 LKALPITLRARRPL

-364 IRPATMESKLLPG
+364 IQPATMESKLLPG

-399 FSTGVLAGASAA
+399 FSTGALAGSSAA
-411 AEARYYHSQE
+411 GMA

>member
-1 MSKAPEILVAGGGAA
+1 MNKRPEILVAGGGAA

-23 AARAGGSVT
+23 AARAGASVT

-40 GKKLYITGKGRCN
+40 GKKIYITGKGRCN

-62 FLLQVPRNP
+62 FLRQVPRNP

-80 FGPRDMMALL
+80 FGPQDMMALM
-90 EQAGCPVQVQRGQ
+90 EEAGCPVEVQRGQ
-103 RVFPQSEKASDV
+103 RVFPRSEKASDV
-115 IHTLAR
+115 IRALAR
-121 LMERA
+121 LMEQA
-126 GVRVRLHSRL
+126 GVRVRLHSRI
-136 QSLTVRDG
+136 QSLIVQEG
-144 RAAGVVLESG
+144 RAAGVVLENG
-154 ERLTADAVILALGGQ
+154 EGLEADAVILALGGQ

-180 YALARDAGHHVL
+180 YALAREAGHHVL

-198 SALETVEDWPRT
+198 SALETVEDWPRA

-224 CGRKTLYTELGEMLF
+224 SGRKTLYTELGEMLF
-239 THFGISGPLT
+239 THFGISGPLV
-249 LEMSCHLPAALAQA
+249 LEMSCHLPAELAQA
-263 QVLLDLKPGLS
+263 QVTLDLKPGLT
-274 PKQLDLRLQRDF
+274 PEQLDLRLQRDF
-286 AAQPRKQL
+286 ATQPRKQL

-300 LLPLRLSALFPTL
+300 LLPLRLSALFPDL
-313 AGLDGERPC
+313 AGVSGERIC
-322 GQLTRAEREKLGQA
+322 GQITRGEREQLGAA
-336 LKALPITLSARRPL
+336 LKALPITLRARRPL

-364 IRPATMESKLLPG
+364 IQPATMESKLLPG

-399 FSTGVLAGASAA
+399 FSTGALAGSSAA
-411 AEARYYHSQE
+411 GMA

>member
-1 MSKAPEILVAGGGAA
+1 MNKRPEILVAGGGAA

-23 AARAGGSVT
+23 AARAGASVT

-40 GKKLYITGKGRCN
+40 GKKIYITGKGRCN

-62 FLLQVPRNP
+62 FLRQVPRNP

-80 FGPRDMMALL
+80 FGPQDMMALM
-90 EQAGCPVQVQRGQ
+90 EEAGCPVEVQRGQ
-103 RVFPQSEKASDV
+103 RVFPRSEKASDV
-115 IHTLAR
+115 IRALAR
-121 LMERA
+121 LMEQA
-126 GVRVRLHSRL
+126 GVRVRLHSRI
-136 QSLTVRDG
+136 QSLIVQEG

-154 ERLTADAVILALGGQ
+154 ERLEADAVILALGGQ

-180 YALARDAGHHVL
+180 YTLAQAVGHHVL

-198 SALETVEDWPRT
+198 SALETVEDWPRA

-224 CGRKTLYTELGEMLF
+224 SGRKTLYTELGEMLF
-239 THFGISGPLT
+239 THFGISGPLV
-249 LEMSCHLPAALAQA
+249 LEMSCHLPAELAQA
-263 QVLLDLKPGLS
+263 QVTLDLKPGLT
-274 PKQLDLRLQRDF
+274 PQQLDLRLQRDF

-300 LLPLRLSALFPTL
+300 LLPLRLSALFPDL
-313 AGLDGERPC
+313 AGVSGERIC
-322 GQLTRAEREKLGQA
+322 GQITRGEREQLGAA
-336 LKALPITLSARRPL
+336 LKALPITLRARRPL

-364 IRPATMESKLLPG
+364 IQPATMESKLLPG

-399 FSTGVLAGASAA
+399 FSTGALAGSSAA
-411 AEARYYHSQE
+411 GMA

>member
-1 MSKAPEILVAGGGAA
+1 MNKRPEILVAGGGAA

-23 AARAGGSVT
+23 AARAGASVT

-40 GKKLYITGKGRCN
+40 GKKIYITGKGRCN

-62 FLLQVPRNP
+62 FLRQVPRNP

-80 FGPRDMMALL
+80 FGPQDMMALM
-90 EQAGCPVQVQRGQ
+90 EEAGCPVEVQRGQ
-103 RVFPQSEKASDV
+103 RVFPRSEKASDV
-115 IHTLAR
+115 IRALAR
-121 LMERA
+121 LMEQA
-126 GVRVRLHSRL
+126 GVRVRLHSRI
-136 QSLTVRDG
+136 QSLIVQEG
-144 RAAGVVLESG
+144 RAAGVVLENG
-154 ERLTADAVILALGGQ
+154 ERLEADAVILALGGQ

-180 YALARDAGHHVL
+180 YALARGAGHHVL

-198 SALETVEDWPRT
+198 SALETVEDWPRA

-224 CGRKTLYTELGEMLF
+224 SGRKTLYTELGEMLF
-239 THFGISGPLT
+239 THFGISGPLV
-249 LEMSCHLPAALAQA
+249 LEMSCHLPAELAQA
-263 QVLLDLKPGLS
+263 QVTLDLKPGLT
-274 PKQLDLRLQRDF
+274 PQQLDLRLQRDF

-300 LLPLRLSALFPTL
+300 LLPLRLSALFPDL
-313 AGLDGERPC
+313 AGVSGERVC
-322 GQLTRAEREKLGQA
+322 GQITRGEREQLGAA
-336 LKALPITLSARRPL
+336 LKALPITVRARRPL

-364 IRPATMESKLLPG
+364 IQPATMESKLLPG

-399 FSTGVLAGASAA
+399 FSTGALAGSSAA
-411 AEARYYHSQE
+411 GMA

>member
-1 MSKAPEILVAGGGAA
+1 MNKRPEILVAGGGAA

-23 AARAGGSVT
+23 AARAGASVT

-40 GKKLYITGKGRCN
+40 GKKIYITGKGRCN

-62 FLLQVPRNP
+62 FLRQVPRNP

-80 FGPRDMMALL
+80 FGPQDMMALM
-90 EQAGCPVQVQRGQ
+90 EEAGCPVEVQRGQ
-103 RVFPQSEKASDV
+103 RVFPRSEKASDV
-115 IHTLAR
+115 IRALAR
-121 LMERA
+121 LMEQA
-126 GVRVRLHSRL
+126 GVRVRLHSRI
-136 QSLTVRDG
+136 QSLIVREG

-154 ERLTADAVILALGGQ
+154 ERLEADAVILALGGQ

-180 YALARDAGHHVL
+180 YTLAQAVGHHVL

-198 SALETVEDWPRT
+198 SALETVEDWPRA

-224 CGRKTLYTELGEMLF
+224 SGRKTLYTELGEMLF
-239 THFGISGPLT
+239 THFGISGPLV
-249 LEMSCHLPAALAQA
+249 LEMSCHLPAELAQA
-263 QVLLDLKPGLS
+263 QVTLDLKPGLT
-274 PKQLDLRLQRDF
+274 PQQLDLRLQRDF

-300 LLPLRLSALFPTL
+300 LLPLRLSALFPDL
-313 AGLDGERPC
+313 AGVSGERIC
-322 GQLTRAEREKLGQA
+322 GQITRGEREQLGAA
-336 LKALPITLSARRPL
+336 LKALPITLRARRPL

-364 IRPATMESKLLPG
+364 IQPATMESKLLPG

-399 FSTGVLAGASAA
+399 FSTGALAGSSAA
-411 AEARYYHSQE
+411 GMA

>member
-1 MSKAPEILVAGGGAA
+1 MNKRPEILVAGGGAA

-23 AARAGGSVT
+23 AARAGASVT

-40 GKKLYITGKGRCN
+40 GKKIYITGKGRCN

-62 FLLQVPRNP
+62 FLRQVPRNP
-71 RFLYGALNR
+71 RFLFGALNR
-80 FGPRDMMALL
+80 FGPQDMMALM
-90 EQAGCPVQVQRGQ
+90 EEAGCPVEVQRGQ
-103 RVFPQSEKASDV
+103 RVFPRSEKASDV
-115 IHTLAR
+115 IRALAR
-121 LMERA
+121 LMEQA
-126 GVRVRLHSRL
+126 GVRVRLHSRI
-136 QSLTVRDG
+136 QSLIVQEG
-144 RAAGVVLESG
+144 RAAGVVLENG
-154 ERLTADAVILALGGQ
+154 ERLEADAVILALGGQ

-180 YALARDAGHHVL
+180 YALAREAGHHVL

-198 SALETVEDWPRT
+198 SALETVENWPRA

-224 CGRKTLYTELGEMLF
+224 SGRKTLYTELGEMLF
-239 THFGISGPLT
+239 THFGISGPLV
-249 LEMSCHLPAALAQA
+249 LEMSCHLPAELAQA
-263 QVLLDLKPGLS
+263 QVTLDLKPGLT
-274 PKQLDLRLQRDF
+274 PQQLDLRLQRDF

-300 LLPLRLSALFPTL
+300 LLPLRLSALFPDL
-313 AGLDGERPC
+313 AGVSGERVC
-322 GQLTRAEREKLGQA
+322 GQITRGEREQLGAA
-336 LKALPITLSARRPL
+336 LKALPITLRARRPL

-364 IRPATMESKLLPG
+364 IQPATMESKLLPG

-399 FSTGVLAGASAA
+399 FSTGALAGSSAA
-411 AEARYYHSQE
+411 GMA

>member
-1 MSKAPEILVAGGGAA
+1 MNKRPEILVAGGGAA

-23 AARAGGSVT
+23 AARAGASVT

-40 GKKLYITGKGRCN
+40 GKKIYITGKGRCN

-62 FLLQVPRNP
+62 FLRQVPRNP

-80 FGPRDMMALL
+80 FSPQDMMALM
-90 EQAGCPVQVQRGQ
+90 EEAGCPVEVQRGQ
-103 RVFPQSEKASDV
+103 RVFPCSEKASDV
-115 IHTLAR
+115 IRALAR
-121 LMERA
+121 LMEQA
-126 GVRVRLHSRL
+126 GVRVRLHSRI
-136 QSLTVRDG
+136 QSLIVQEG

-154 ERLTADAVILALGGQ
+154 ERLEADAVILALGGQ

-180 YALARDAGHHVL
+180 YALAREAGHHVL

-198 SALETVEDWPRT
+198 SALETVENWPRA

-224 CGRKTLYTELGEMLF
+224 SGRKTLYTELGEMLF
-239 THFGISGPLT
+239 THFGISGPLV
-249 LEMSCHLPAALAQA
+249 LEMSCHLPAELAQA
-263 QVLLDLKPGLS
+263 QVTLDLKPGLT
-274 PKQLDLRLQRDF
+274 PEQLDLRLQRDF

-300 LLPLRLSALFPTL
+300 LLPLRLSALFPDL
-313 AGLDGERPC
+313 AGVSGERIC
-322 GQLTRAEREKLGQA
+322 GQITRGEREQLGAA
-336 LKALPITLSARRPL
+336 LKALPITLRARRPL

-364 IRPATMESKLLPG
+364 IQPATMESKLLPG

-399 FSTGVLAGASAA
+399 FSTGALAGSSAA
-411 AEARYYHSQE
+411 GMA

>member
-1 MSKAPEILVAGGGAA
+1 MNKRPEILVAGGGAA

-23 AARAGGSVT
+23 AARAGASVT

-40 GKKLYITGKGRCN
+40 GKKIYITGKGRCN

-62 FLLQVPRNP
+62 FLRQVPRNP

-80 FGPRDMMALL
+80 FGPQDMMALMD
-90 EQAGCPVQVQRGQ
+90 EAGCPVEVQRGQ
-103 RVFPQSEKASDV
+103 RVFPRSEKASDV
-115 IHTLAR
+115 IRALAR
-121 LMERA
+121 LMEQA
-126 GVRVRLHSRL
+126 GVRVRLHSRI
-136 QSLTVRDG
+136 QSLIVQEG
-144 RAAGVVLESG
+144 RAAGVVLENG
-154 ERLTADAVILALGGQ
+154 ERLEADAVILALGGQ

-180 YALARDAGHHVL
+180 YALAREAGHHVL

-198 SALETVEDWPRT
+198 SALETVEDWPRA

-224 CGRKTLYTELGEMLF
+224 SGRKTLYTELGEMLF
-239 THFGISGPLT
+239 THFGISGPLV
-249 LEMSCHLPAALAQA
+249 LEMSCHLPAELAQA
-263 QVLLDLKPGLS
+263 QVTLDLKPGLT
-274 PKQLDLRLQRDF
+274 PEQLDLRLQRDF

-300 LLPLRLSALFPTL
+300 LLPLRLSALFPDL
-313 AGLDGERPC
+313 AGVSGERVC
-322 GQLTRAEREKLGQA
+322 GQITRGEREQLGAA
-336 LKALPITLSARRPL
+336 LKALPITLRARRPL

-364 IRPATMESKLLPG
+364 IQPATMESKLLPG

-399 FSTGVLAGASAA
+399 FSTGALAGSSAA
-411 AEARYYHSQE
+411 GMA

>member
-1 MSKAPEILVAGGGAA
+1 MNKRPEILVAGGGAA

-23 AARAGGSVT
+23 AARAGASVT

-40 GKKLYITGKGRCN
+40 GKKIYITGKGRCN

-62 FLLQVPRNP
+62 FLRQVPRNP

-80 FGPRDMMALL
+80 FGPQDMMALM
-90 EQAGCPVQVQRGQ
+90 EEAGCPVEVQRGQ
-103 RVFPQSEKASDV
+103 RVFPRSEKASDV
-115 IHTLAR
+115 IRALAR
-121 LMERA
+121 LMEQA
-126 GVRVRLHSRL
+126 GVRVRLHSRI
-136 QSLTVRDG
+136 QSLIVQEG
-144 RAAGVVLESG
+144 RAAGVVLENG
-154 ERLTADAVILALGGQ
+154 ERLEADAVILALGGQ

-180 YALARDAGHHVL
+180 YALAREAGHHVL

-198 SALETVEDWPRT
+198 SALETVENWPRA

-224 CGRKTLYTELGEMLF
+224 SGRKTLYTELGEMLF
-239 THFGISGPLT
+239 THFGISGPLV
-249 LEMSCHLPAALAQA
+249 LEMSCHLPAELAQA
-263 QVLLDLKPGLS
+263 QVTLDLKPGLT
-274 PKQLDLRLQRDF
+274 PQQLDLRLQRDF

-300 LLPLRLSALFPTL
+300 LLPLRLSALFPEL
-313 AGLDGERPC
+313 AGVSGERIC
-322 GQLTRAEREKLGQA
+322 GQITRGEREQLGAA
-336 LKALPITLSARRPL
+336 LKALPITLRARRPL

-364 IRPATMESKLLPG
+364 IQPATMESKLLPG

-399 FSTGVLAGASAA
+399 FSTGALAGSSAA
-411 AEARYYHSQE
+411 GMA

>member
-1 MSKAPEILVAGGGAA
+1 
-16 GMMAALF
+16 MMAALF
-23 AARAGGSVT
+23 AARTGASVT

-40 GKKLYITGKGRCN
+40 GKKIYITGKGRCN

-62 FLLQVPRNP
+62 FLRQVPRNP

-80 FGPRDMMALL
+80 FGPQDMMALM
-90 EQAGCPVQVQRGQ
+90 EEAGCPVEVQRGQ
-103 RVFPQSEKASDV
+103 RVFPRSEKASDV
-115 IHTLAR
+115 IRALAR
-121 LMERA
+121 LMEQA
-126 GVRVRLHSRL
+126 GVRVRLHSRI
-136 QSLTVRDG
+136 QSLIVQEG
-144 RAAGVVLESG
+144 RAAGVVLENG
-154 ERLTADAVILALGGQ
+154 ERLEADAVILALGGQ

-180 YALARDAGHHVL
+180 YALAREAGHHVL

-198 SALETVEDWPRT
+198 SALETVENWPRA

-224 CGRKTLYTELGEMLF
+224 SGRKTLYTELGEMLF
-239 THFGISGPLT
+239 THFGISGPLV
-249 LEMSCHLPAALAQA
+249 LEMSCHLPAELAQA
-263 QVLLDLKPGLS
+263 QVTLDLKPGLT
-274 PKQLDLRLQRDF
+274 PEQVDLRLQRDF

-300 LLPLRLSALFPTL
+300 LLPLRLSALFPDL
-313 AGLDGERPC
+313 AGVSGERIC
-322 GQLTRAEREKLGQA
+322 GQITRGEREQLGAA
-336 LKALPITLSARRPL
+336 LKALPITLRARRPL

-364 IRPATMESKLLPG
+364 IQPATMESKLLPG

-399 FSTGVLAGASAA
+399 FSTGALAGSSAA
-411 AEARYYHSQE
+411 GMA

>member
-1 MSKAPEILVAGGGAA
+1 MNKRPEILVASGGAA

-23 AARAGGSVT
+23 AARAGASVT

-40 GKKLYITGKGRCN
+40 GKKIYITGKGRCN

-62 FLLQVPRNP
+62 FLRQVPRNP

-80 FGPRDMMALL
+80 FGPQDMMALM
-90 EQAGCPVQVQRGQ
+90 EEAGCPVEVQRGQ
-103 RVFPQSEKASDV
+103 RVFPRSEKASDV
-115 IHTLAR
+115 IRALAR
-121 LMERA
+121 LMEQA
-126 GVRVRLHSRL
+126 GVRVRLHSRI
-136 QSLTVRDG
+136 QSLIVREG

-154 ERLTADAVILALGGQ
+154 ERLEADAVILALGGQ

-180 YALARDAGHHVL
+180 YALAREAGHHVL

-198 SALETVEDWPRT
+198 SALETVEDWPRA

-224 CGRKTLYTELGEMLF
+224 SGRKTLYTELGEMLF
-239 THFGISGPLT
+239 THFGISGPLV
-249 LEMSCHLPAALAQA
+249 LEMSCHLPAELAQA
-263 QVLLDLKPGLS
+263 QVTLDLKPGLT
-274 PKQLDLRLQRDF
+274 PEQLDLRLQRDF

-300 LLPLRLSALFPTL
+300 LLPLRLSALFPDL
-313 AGLDGERPC
+313 AGVSGERVC
-322 GQLTRAEREKLGQA
+322 GQITRGEREQLGAA
-336 LKALPITLSARRPL
+336 LKALPITLRARRPL

-364 IRPATMESKLLPG
+364 IQPATMESKLLPG

-399 FSTGVLAGASAA
+399 FSTGALAGSSAA
-411 AEARYYHSQE
+411 GMA